1 MVVPLALFQ
10 SGGDTPV
17 VLLNGHAI
25 AGFPFVVDHV
35 PHQHKKSQHLVGT
48 ATGLIQLSIFHKPT
62 FGGGIPKV
70 MPPGHVIVGILL
82 AVSMEDVLLGMFG
95 ILTILIG
102 TIRISGAVVMVGPA
116 KYSMELT
123 SNLAGSIQTAQISRC
138 GAAVVPS
145 N

>member
-1 MVVPLALFQ
+1 MNTPVVPL
-10 SGGDTPV
+10 
-17 VLLNGHAI
+17 NGHVI
-25 AGFPFVVDHV
+25 VGSPFVKDNV
-35 PHQHKKSQHLVGT
+35 PHRHNQSKVLVGT
-48 ATGLIQLSIFHKPT
+48 ATVLIQLSIFHKPT

-123 SNLAGSIQTAQISRC
+123 SNLTGSIQTAHISRC